1 MYSDNIKQTSLRK
14 NTLWVFTGSI
24 SLNVIQFLFGII
36 LARLLLP
43 QAFGI
48 VVTISVFTGVLG
60 LVSNGGMSEALV
72 QAKAVGRDDFNIVFT
87 AQVLIS
93 LFIYAALYLISPF
106 FSRYFNNEIYLY
118 LLPVSALSFL
128 LKPFVNTQMA
138 ILRRGMRFKE
148 ISIINIVTLIG
159 SSIAS
164 IIFACFGFDVWSLI
178 WGGLIG
184 SVIKMVL
191 MFPVTNWQPRLN
203 FNIKNAKSLASYG
216 AKNTTNQLI
225 IYARQQLG
233 NLIVSRALGPS
244 ALGLFNK
251 GDSLGKIPLMII
263 GGSAYETVFRDLS
276 GMQDDHNQSRYLY
289 LQTLTL
295 VCFYTFPIFIGWAWL
310 TKPFLYLIYGEN
322 WLGAEFP
329 LRIFCLIGVLRCLVI
344 PSGAVIAARDKLKI
358 DILLQLI
365 SLVLL
370 LIGILI
376 GLRWG
381 LNGMIL
387 GTIPSIVFYCI
398 SSVQLASKTL
408 HLKPL
413 DVIKAVAPAMKLS
426 IGMTITIFWFNLF
439 IFGGTIPYDSWSKF
453 CSLISIGGIIYSG
466 SFLWFTP
473 KGLELEAK
481 KWKNSLRAKFFFL
494 KFKKFKFFK

>member
-1 MYSDNIKQTSLRK
+1 MYSENVKQSSLRK
-14 NTLWVFTGSI
+14 NTLWVFTGNV
-24 SLNVIQFLFGII
+24 SLNVIRFLFGIV

-48 VVTISVFTGVLG
+48 VVTISVFTGVLS
-60 LVSNGGMSEALV
+60 LVSNGGMGEALV
-72 QAKAVGRDDFNIVFT
+72 QAKTVERDDFNIVFT
-87 AQVLIS
+87 VQVLIS

-106 FSRYFNNEIYLY
+106 FSRYFNDEIYLY

-128 LKPFVNTQMA
+128 LRPFVNTQMA
-138 ILRRGMRFKE
+138 ILRRGMRFRE

-164 IIFACFGFDVWSLI
+164 IIFAYFGFDVWSLI

-184 SVIKMVL
+184 SVIKMIL
-191 MFPVTNWQPRLN
+191 MFPVTNWQPRPN
-203 FNIKNAKSLASYG
+203 FKIKNAKRLASYG

-225 IYARQQLG
+225 IYARKQLG
-233 NLIVSRALGPS
+233 NLLISRSLGPS
-244 ALGLFNK
+244 ALGFFNK
-251 GDSLGKIPLMII
+251 GDSLGQIPLMII
-263 GGSAYETVFRDLS
+263 GGSAYQTVLK
-276 GMQDDHNQSRYLY
+276 DHNQSRYLY

-310 TKPFLYLIYGEN
+310 AKPFLYLIYGKN

-329 LRIFCLIGVLRCLVI
+329 LQIFCLIGILRCLVI

-358 DILLQLI
+358 DILLQSI

-381 LNGMIL
+381 LNGVIL
-387 GTIPSIVFYCI
+387 GTIPSIVFYSF
-398 SSVQLASKTL
+398 SSVRLACKTL
-408 HLKPL
+408 QLNASDILKA
-413 DVIKAVAPAMKLS
+413 IAPAVKLS
-426 IGMTITIFWFNLF
+426 IGMNITIVLAGLSLYN
-439 IFGGTIPYDSWSKF
+439 GKIPYDSWIEF
-453 CSLISIGGIIYSG
+453 CILITVGAVTYSG
-466 SFLWFTP
+466 LFLLITP
-473 KGLELEAK
+473 KSLEIEAQ
-481 KWKNSLRAKFFFL
+481 KWKNVLTLRFC
-494 KFKKFKFFK
+494 KKAQT